1 MLKLCRLSSCALLLV
16 FVAGTAFAQPQFAKW
31 TIDGVERRAIVVPP
45 TRPAGPKAPLVF
57 AFHGAG
63 DTAENFASI
72 DLHHAW
78 PQAMIVYMNGLSR
91 GSNQGGAFQT
101 NDAGPD
107 NRDLKFFDVA
117 LADLRQRFAIDDTRI
132 YATGFS
138 NGAKLTRTSFSCSWR
153 QSTWPAGSTAQP
165 ASGSPVVRPG

>member
-1 MLKLCRLSSCALLLV
+1 MRVRTRRESSNVEAVPSLELCA
-16 FVAGTAFAQPQFAKW
+16 VAGL
-31 TIDGVERRAIVVPP
+31 RRGHGIRAAAV
-45 TRPAGPKAPLVF
+45 RQVF

-165 ASGSPVVRPG
+165 ASGSPVVRPC